1 MMTTLDLPAVLAAHK
16 AWLNGQ
22 PGGGRANL
30 SGANLR
36 GCDLRDATLTGANLR
51 DAVLSGCDLSGAELR
66 GAKLRGAV
74 LRDAD
79 LSGAIL
85 RDADLRGAILTGAI
99 LTGAVT
105 TPTVVVQSGP
115 LGSRNDYL
123 VTLWHP
129 DWPAEQVTAG
139 CWTGTLDGLAG
150 RVTATHGSGRH
161 ADQYHAAI
169 AYHRAMVVAGGSE

>member
-1 MMTTLDLPAVLAAHK
+1 MTTLDLPAVLAAHK

-22 PGGGRANL
+22 PGGGRADL
-30 SGANLR
+30 TGADLRGANLYDA
-36 GCDLRDATLTGANLR
+36 DLRDAI
-51 DAVLSGCDLSGAELR
+51 
-66 GAKLRGAV
+66 

-85 RDADLRGAILTGAI
+85 TGATLRGA
-99 LTGAVT
+99 VT
-105 TPTVVVQSGP
+105 APTVVVQSGP

-139 CWTGTLDGLAG
+139 CWTGTLETLEG
-150 RVTATHGSGRH
+150 RVTATHGDNH
-161 ADQYHAAI
+161 YADQYHAAI